1 MIVLS
6 TIGSAIC
13 MVLGFIV
20 CAFIRMRRGS
30 QQIHAETRKRN
41 TQGNA

>member
-6 TIGSAIC
+6 SVGSTLC
-13 MVLGFIV
+13 MIFGFII

-30 QQIHAETRKRN
+30 QQIHA
-41 TQGNA
+41 